1 MEDEEMKIL
10 GILRPTSS
18 GWVWEPELPEEEK
31 I

>member
-10 GILRPTSS
+10 GILRPTDN
-18 GWVWEPELPEEEK
+18 GWVWEPEPPTEEK